1 VNRVTVGAIVRKDV
15 KTIIR
20 NRGIRIPLMVVPLVI
35 LVLLPTLLVGT
46 GELLTSSGAIPS
58 ADGTQNP
65 LGSIVGTDRLLQS
78 LAEVPARARWAVFVL
93 EVMLAPLY
101 LMVPLITATVI
112 AADSFAGE
120 RERKTLEALLHTP
133 ASDRE
138 LVVAK
143 FLAALLPAVTVA
155 WAGFAIYTI
164 VANLLA
170 WPALGRVF
178 FPSATWLLL
187 AFWVAPAVSA
197 LGLSV
202 MVIVSSR
209 VRTLQAAHQIGSLVM
224 LPIVALL
231 VAQTGG
237 MLQFLPA
244 GVLALGAGLWVGAAL
259 ALRMGSASLGRSR
272 LAERM

>member
-1 VNRVTVGAIVRKDV
+1 MNRVTVGAIVRKDV

-46 GELLTSSGAIPS
+46 GELLTSSGAIPT
-58 ADGTQNP
+58 DGGTENP
-65 LGSIVGTDRLLQS
+65 LGSLVGTDDLVQS
-78 LAEVPARARWAVFVL
+78 LAEVPVRARWAVFVL
-93 EVMLAPLY
+93 EVLLAPLY

-155 WAGFAIYTI
+155 WAGFAIYAI

-170 WPALGRVF
+170 WPAMGRVF

-202 MVIVSSR
+202 MVVVSSR

-224 LPIVALL
+224 LPILALL
-231 VAQTGG
+231 VAQIGG

-244 GVLALGAGLWVGAAL
+244 GVLALGAGLWIGAAL
-259 ALRMGSASLGRSR
+259 ALRLGSASLGRSR

>member
-1 VNRVTVGAIVRKDV
+1 MNPVTVGAIVRKDV

-20 NRGIRIPLMVVPLVI
+20 NRGVRIPLMVVPLVI
-35 LVLLPTLLVGT
+35 LVLLPVLLVGT

-58 ADGTQNP
+58 DGGSPSP
-65 LGSIVGTDRLLQS
+65 LGSLLGTDNLVQS
-78 LAEVPARARWAVFVL
+78 LADVPARARWAVFVL
-93 EVMLAPLY
+93 EVLLAPLY

-155 WAGFAIYTI
+155 WVGFAIYTV

-170 WPALGRVF
+170 WPAMGRVF

-202 MVIVSSR
+202 MVVVSSR

-224 LPIVALL
+224 LPILALL

-244 GVLALGAGLWVGAAL
+244 GVLALGAGLWVGAVL
-259 ALRMGSASLGRSR
+259 ALRLGSASVGRSR

>member
-1 VNRVTVGAIVRKDV
+1 MNRVTVGAIVRKDV

-35 LVLLPTLLVGT
+35 LVALPILLVGT
-46 GELLTSSGAIPS
+46 GELLTSSGAIHT
-58 ADGTQNP
+58 DGGTQNP
-65 LGSIVGTDRLLQS
+65 LGSLVGTDDLVQS
-78 LAEVPARARWAVFVL
+78 LAEVPVRARWAVFVL

-155 WAGFAIYTI
+155 WAGFAIYAI

-170 WPALGRVF
+170 WPAMGRVF

-202 MVIVSSR
+202 MVVVSSR

-224 LPIVALL
+224 LPILALL
-231 VAQTGG
+231 VAQIGG
-237 MLQFLPA
+237 MLQFLPT
-244 GVLALGAGLWVGAAL
+244 GVLALGAGLWIGAAL
-259 ALRMGSASLGRSR
+259 VLRLGSASLGRSR

>member
-1 VNRVTVGAIVRKDV
+1 VNRTSIGAIVRKDV

-20 NRGIRIPLMVVPLVI
+20 NRGVRIPLMVVPVVI
-35 LVLLPTLLVGT
+35 LVVLPGLLVGT
-46 GELLTSSGAIPS
+46 GELLALSGVVPLDGGDSS
-58 ADGTQNP
+58 P
-65 LGSIVGTDRLLQS
+65 LGSVVGTDTVLEE
-78 LAEVPARARWAVFVL
+78 LADVPARARWAVFVL
-93 EVMLAPLY
+93 EVLLAPLY

-155 WAGFAIYTI
+155 WAGFAVYSI
-164 VANLLA
+164 VANALA
-170 WPALGRVF
+170 WPTLGRPF
-178 FPSATWLLL
+178 FPSMAWLLL
-187 AFWVAPAVSA
+187 AFWVAPGVSA

-202 MVIVSSR
+202 MVVVSSR

-224 LPIVALL
+224 LPILALL

-237 MLQFLPA
+237 MLQFLPMGVFA
-244 GVLALGAGLWVGAAL
+244 LGLGLWVAAVLALL
-259 ALRMGSASLGRSR
+259 MGSASLGRSR

>member
-1 VNRVTVGAIVRKDV
+1 VTVGAIVRKDV

-155 WAGFAIYTI
+155 WAGFAIYAI

-224 LPIVALL
+224 LPILALL